1 MQNNNQLSTQDP
13 DNKLYSFVRGTFGV
27 ITRLF
32 YRFRV
37 HNRERLE
44 SLNGPCILLCNHQ
57 VWVYPALMAVPM
69 KHLQLRFLA
78 KKELLKSKIMQFA
91 APKMHMICV
100 GRGETDLAAM
110 RACSKTLK
118 EGNVLLIFPE
128 GTRHQPSLMHEVE
141 TGAAVLALR
150 AKVPMI
156 PVYVHGK
163 PGAFKRVDVYVGTP
177 MENDDLYAE
186 GTNMETAGK
195 LAARIQQTYFAMR
208 DEAEKA

>member
-1 MQNNNQLSTQDP
+1 MQNHNQQDQ
-13 DNKLYSFVRGTFGV
+13 DNKLYSFVRGAFAV
-27 ITRLF
+27 LTRF
-32 YRFRV
+32 IYRFRV
-37 HNRERLE
+37 HNKERLE
-44 SLNGPCILLCNHQ
+44 NLTGPCILLCNHQ
-57 VWVYPALMAVPM
+57 VWADPALIAVPA
-69 KHLQLRFLA
+69 KHLQLRFLS

-91 APKMHMICV
+91 APKMHMISV

-118 EGNVLLIFPE
+118 DGNVLLIFPE

-156 PVYVHGK
+156 PVYIHGK
-163 PGAFKRVDVYVGTP
+163 PGTFNRVEVYVGTP

-186 GTNMETAGK
+186 GTNMETAAK
-195 LAARIQQTYFAMR
+195 LAARIQKTYFAMR
-208 DEAEKA
+208 DAAEKAEK